1 MPDHDKAF
9 DDILEQV
16 GSYGPFQQRFNLIF
30 NMGAMIFASMTYMN
44 LFLAVNAP
52 SHNCHVPGMAE
63 FNITDPALWKNLTLP
78 K

>member
-1 MPDHDKAF
+1 MANRDVAF
-9 DDILEQV
+9 DEILDQV
-16 GSYGPFQQRFNLIF
+16 GSYGTFQKNFNLIF
-30 NMGAMIFASMTYMN
+30 NIGAMIFASMSYMN

-63 FNITDPALWKNLTLP
+63 FNITDLQQWKNFTLP